1 MRAAVSHSGWLK
13 NGPSEKGKLETTMK
27 KITTAVLGL
36 SLMLGTAAF
45 AAQTAD
51 KKVDQKPATA
61 ADTTTVKK
69 HKKHKKSAAKS
80 SNTAIA
86 PATTPPTAK

>member
-1 MRAAVSHSGWLK
+1 MAGKR
-13 NGPSEKGKLETTMK
+13 PSRKKEKLETTMN

-36 SLMLGTAAF
+36 SLILGTAAF

-80 SNTAIA
+80 SNSVTA
-86 PATTPPTAK
+86 PATNPPAVK